1 MFPIDYRTLSGA
13 FITWLLPLFLSFGLF
28 DPDTQTYVPSFAG
41 FKVIMTLTSAA
52 VTFFTYRWIARDRS
66 LVWGM
71 AAEYLAVNSILDV
84 LVLIMLFKVP
94 IATWLMTILPIY
106 ILVFFAI
113 MASFLRRARR
123 IRAGDSQ

>member
-1 MFPIDYRTLSGA
+1 MFPIDYRTLSCA

-71 AAEYLAVNSILDV
+71 AAEYLAVH
-84 LVLIMLFKVP
+84 
-94 IATWLMTILPIY
+94 T
-106 ILVFFAI
+106 
-113 MASFLRRARR
+113 RRACPDYAFQSTNRDLANDDIADLYPR
-123 IRAGDSQ
+123 VFCNHGLFLATRAADQGR